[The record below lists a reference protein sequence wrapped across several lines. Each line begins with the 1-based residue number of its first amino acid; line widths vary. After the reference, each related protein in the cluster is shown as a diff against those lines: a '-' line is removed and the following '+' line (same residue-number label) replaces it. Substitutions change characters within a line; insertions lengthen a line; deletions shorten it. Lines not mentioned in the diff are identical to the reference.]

1 MRIEGVSE
9 VMRYFSQA
17 PEEVSKSIKKALR
30 AACSGEVR
38 NLKGQVPRWA
48 RGLVKSSVKSLRSG
62 DVSALFGMF
71 VDSKWQDEKGR
82 KGPDWFHAYWKNYG
96 TLTKRDPSH
105 QFDNAVRRNARR
117 RNNVGQGHENFFERG
132 ITGYEQRVL
141 TAFKRSMK
149 EQGYDIE

>member
-48 RGLVKSSVKSLRSG
+48 RGLVKSSVER
-62 DVSALFGMF
+62 
-71 VDSKWQDEKGR
+71 EKR
-82 KGPDWFHAYWKNYG
+82 PR
-96 TLTKRDPSH
+96 LVP
-105 QFDNAVRRNARR
+105 
-117 RNNVGQGHENFFERG
+117 
-132 ITGYEQRVL
+132 RVL
-141 TAFKRSMK
+141 EKLRNTHKT
-149 EQGYDIE
+149 